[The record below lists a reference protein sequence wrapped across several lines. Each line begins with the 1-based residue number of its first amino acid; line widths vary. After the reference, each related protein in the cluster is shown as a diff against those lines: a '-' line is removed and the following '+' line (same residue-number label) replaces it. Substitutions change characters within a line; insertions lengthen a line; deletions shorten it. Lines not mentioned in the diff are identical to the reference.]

1 MCLSR
6 AYEKVKTPTLQL
18 TFSNGADTKSCVF
31 QKTNY
36 VRWIINLTE
45 LSSALCTQSML
56 GS

>member
-31 QKTNY
+31 QKT
-36 VRWIINLTE
+36 T
-45 LSSALCTQSML
+45 TF
-56 GS
+56 GG